1 MKIHYLCPKCEQTA
15 NVAFDKAT
23 ENWAEERLACP
34 HCSHTISIPA
44 DALDEEQVVRCF
56 ACPSEE
62 LFVRKDFPQ
71 QLGLAIIGLGF
82 TLSSIAWYYYMI
94 YAAFGVLFV
103 SALIDAALYL
113 WMGNVLTCYRC
124 HAEYRGLDDDKE
136 YSPFDL
142 EIHERFRQ
150 QAARLA
156 DAEAEAAVARQHQ
169 SANSGLDS
177 D

>member
-1 MKIHYLCPKCEQTA
+1 MKIHYLCPKCEKTA
-15 NVAFDKAT
+15 GVPFDSTT
-23 ENWAEERLACP
+23 ESLVCP
-34 HCSHTISIPA
+34 NCSHSILMPDNA
-44 DALDEEQVVRCF
+44 IDDEQVVRCL
-56 ACPSEE
+56 ACPSDE

-71 QLGLAIIGLGF
+71 HLGLGIIAFGF
-82 TLSSIAWYYYMI
+82 TLSSIAWYYYLI
-94 YAAFGVLFV
+94 YVAFGILFV

-124 HAEYRGLDDDKE
+124 HAEYRGLDEEKD

-142 EIHERFRQ
+142 EIHERYRQ

-156 DAEAEAAVARQHQ
+156 EAEA
-169 SANSGLDS
+169 SASQLSAANGLDS